1 MSSSRLAGGS
11 SSVASGKE
19 KDQDVNSS
27 ASTRP
32 TNALSPGSQIPT
44 TLQPRATSPIS
55 GAIRD
60 QPLAR
65 AESLF
70 ALQKIQ
76 EAGGHT
82 DSASDNETEQGPRK
96 RARREQPV
104 EKQQQFKI
112 GHHINAPGLPIYASL
127 DAKENLVV
135 QMIKSETPQ
144 DVLDDWSSLGPGASI
159 SLQTTVLDMDLFPP
173 LLHSLNAEILG
184 KGQKK
189 NLVRE
194 FLEAKRDNQEMNVE
208 AWFLKSLEIHVGV
221 HQQDGKTPVHCYL
234 KLHKSG
240 KLHPTFRVRSS
251 DALKSDIKLGNRLV
265 AYKAINYI
273 KQYARSSPEDSKQA
287 IQEKLEKLA
296 QPICKFKHS
305 FIKKL

>member
-1 MSSSRLAGGS
+1 LRFKKSRKL
-11 SSVASGKE
+11 V
-19 KDQDVNSS
+19 V
-27 ASTRP
+27 
-32 TNALSPGSQIPT
+32 IPI
-44 TLQPRATSPIS
+44 LQ
-55 GAIRD
+55 
-60 QPLAR
+60 
-65 AESLF
+65 
-70 ALQKIQ
+70 
-76 EAGGHT
+76 
-82 DSASDNETEQGPRK
+82 ETGQGPRK

-159 SLQTTVLDMDLFPP
+159 SLQTTVLDMNLFPP
-173 LLHSLNAEILG
+173 LLHSLNVEILG

-221 HQQDGKTPVHCYL
+221 HQQDGKDTCSLLP
-234 KLHKSG
+234 
-240 KLHPTFRVRSS
+240 
-251 DALKSDIKLGNRLV
+251 
-265 AYKAINYI
+265 
-273 KQYARSSPEDSKQA
+273 QA
-287 IQEKLEKLA
+287 
-296 QPICKFKHS
+296 S
-305 FIKKL
+305 